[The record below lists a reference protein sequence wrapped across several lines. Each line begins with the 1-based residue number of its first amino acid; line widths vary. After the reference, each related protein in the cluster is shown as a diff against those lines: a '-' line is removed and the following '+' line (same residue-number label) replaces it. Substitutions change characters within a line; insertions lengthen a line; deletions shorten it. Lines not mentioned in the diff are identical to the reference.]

1 MATQMY
7 ITSPSN
13 DDSAKLLDG
22 SFDWSKWSEVSQ
34 LLVDLKDKGY
44 LNKDVTTASGDS
56 INELFSQNQVGFMFQ
71 TNSVITSA
79 VSYNPDVK
87 AGFLPLPVVRED
99 GRPVLIGGERNAV
112 GVWKD
117 SKNKEEALAF
127 LEFMSKEENM
137 TLVAAAQG
145 TTPAFSEYS
154 IDFGM
159 LTPYFEKTKDVE
171 IQPYFDRVYLPNG
184 MWSTLQTVGSGLVS
198 VGSIDEAVKLM
209 NEDFTRLFGAAK

>member
-1 MATQMY
+1 
-7 ITSPSN
+7 
-13 DDSAKLLDG
+13 
-22 SFDWSKWSEVSQ
+22 
-34 LLVDLKDKGY
+34 
-44 LNKDVTTASGDS
+44 
-56 INELFSQNQVGFMFQ
+56 MFQ

-99 GRPVLIGGERNAV
+99 GRQVLIGGERNAV
-112 GVWKD
+112 GVWKE

-159 LTPYFEKTKDVE
+159 LTSYFEKTKDIE

-184 MWSTLQTVGSGLVS
+184 MWSTLQTVGSALVS
-198 VGSIDEAVKLM
+198 VGHVDEAVKLM
-209 NEDFTRLFGAAK
+209 NEDFKRLFGAAK